1 MRKLLYLPFG
11 IVASQVTKRVSNKVF
26 EGVWSK
32 FDPTSPPPPAG
43 AGDAWAKTVGG
54 AAIKAAT
61 KAGTK
66 AAVDRATA
74 RTFYHL
80 FGLWPVKP
88 PKPAAAAAEDA
99 S

>member
-11 IVASQVTKRVSNKVF
+11 VAAGQVTKRLSKKVF

-32 FDPTSPPPPAG
+32 VDAAAPPPPPG
-43 AGDAWAKTVGG
+43 SGDAWAKTVGG

-61 KAGTK
+61 NAGTK

-74 RTFYHL
+74 QTFYHL

-88 PKPAAAAAEDA
+88 RNPASGETG
-99 S
+99 